1 MAEADSCSAKQQNL
15 SKRKGLKYQN
25 SSSKT
30 SRIASESESKL
41 VMEVSALSLSSLTK
55 KSGEDFLMEVMVA
68 TGEIYRLKLM
78 AQCTICHILDL
89 KLFKAT
95 TDIVEVVMV

>member
-1 MAEADSCSAKQQNL
+1 
-15 SKRKGLKYQN
+15 
-25 SSSKT
+25 
-30 SRIASESESKL
+30 
-41 VMEVSALSLSSLTK
+41 
-55 KSGEDFLMEVMVA
+55 MEVMVA